1 MSSISVGNNK
11 PGSPG
16 VPSASRLVAMGN
28 GCKKVFKAVRNQFRD
43 LAEEA
48 VQEPVNH
55 TLNESD
61 SVRSDGSSHSEFDGN
76 RRISAAEADGNV
88 KPPAEQLLTPDHDVV
103 PPIDPDRIVRYAG
116 QLMSDVVGSAS
127 ESRGLAWLL
136 PNVPESGS
144 VDPALSTAIHEVARS
159 HAKVVTE
166 GLPHDLGLDPDVVHN
181 WFLNECNPASA
192 AVDLKRFLTTQLQ
205 AKGHGPQV
213 ADWLYQQ
220 MLAAGSTCMT
230 ALALDEGKPG
240 LCRQYGHAAIRE
252 ITDLAQHFNTQS
264 KATALIGGWKQSA
277 GGSRTAEEA
286 NRCIS
291 AVKTMLERQWSD
303 TGNAVPTKTKKKE
316 TIFSCQYTE
325 SDSSSNSVDIRAANA
340 KPKQVLYS
348 AAEAGQKE
356 SVVRKERSSTSE
368 GSGRS
373 TALGSAERNLKREF
387 SRSDSQGATSGSESD
402 ETEQSLNDTNTA
414 SVIEREPPKTTEPRD
429 EGVKTKKS
437 LTSEQIKSD
446 RIDEAS
452 DRAIN
457 SINAIQNQLTG
468 DDSSRQ

>member
-11 PGSPG
+11 PGSQG

-28 GCKKVFKAVRNQFRD
+28 GCRKVFKAVRDQFRD

-48 VQEPVNH
+48 VREPVNH
-55 TLNESD
+55 TFNESD
-61 SVRSDGSSHSEFDGN
+61 SVSSDGSSHSEFDGN
-76 RRISAAEADGNV
+76 RRISASEADGNV
-88 KPPAEQLLTPDHDVV
+88 KPPAEQLLAPDRDVV

-116 QLMSDVVGSAS
+116 HLMSEVVGSTS
-127 ESRGLAWLL
+127 EKRGLAWIL
-136 PNVPESGS
+136 PNVPQPGS
-144 VDPALSTAIHEVARS
+144 EGLALSEAIHGVARS
-159 HAKVVTE
+159 HAKAVTE
-166 GLPHDLGLDPDVVHN
+166 TLPRDLGLDPDVVRK
-181 WFLNECNPASA
+181 WFLNECKPASA

-205 AKGHGPQV
+205 AQGHGPQA

-240 LCRQYGHAAIRE
+240 LCKQYGDAAIRE
-252 ITDLAQHFNTQS
+252 ITDLAQHFNTHS

-303 TGNAVPTKTKKKE
+303 TGDAVPTKTKKKQ
-316 TIFSCQYTE
+316 ISFGCQDSE
-325 SDSSSNSVDIRAANA
+325 SDSSSYPVRIRATNA
-340 KPKQVLYS
+340 KQEQGLDS
-348 AAEAGQKE
+348 AEAQQKKSAVE
-356 SVVRKERSSTSE
+356 EERSSTSE

-373 TALGSAERNLKREF
+373 RALGSAERNLKREF
-387 SRSDSQGATSGSESD
+387 SRSDSQGTTSGSESD
-402 ETEQSLNDTNTA
+402 ETEHRAEDTHAA
-414 SVIEREPPKTTEPRD
+414 SVAKQEALNAAVP
-429 EGVKTKKS
+429 EGVNTKKS

-446 RIDEAS
+446 QIDEAT

-457 SINAIQNQLTG
+457 SINAIQNHLTG
-468 DDSSRQ
+468 DGSSSQ